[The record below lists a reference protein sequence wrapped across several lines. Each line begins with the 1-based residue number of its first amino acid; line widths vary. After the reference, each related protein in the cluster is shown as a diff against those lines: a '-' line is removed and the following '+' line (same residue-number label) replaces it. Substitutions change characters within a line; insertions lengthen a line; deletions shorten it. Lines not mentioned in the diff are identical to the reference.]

1 MSKIIFSTLLP
12 RADIPLQTLLQ
23 INRQLISEC
32 SKLPNVHVGIHE
44 NIFSKELQDVH
55 DERHVNKRHIGLFA
69 ANLVNTIRG
78 ELNNH
83 VFSRHKCHTHRHH
96 ITVVN
101 SVLTALLSRILRTV
115 TLSSTR
121 HH

>member
-32 SKLPNVHVGIHE
+32 SKLPNVHAVLHE

-55 DERHVNKRHIGLFA
+55 DERHVKKRHIGLFA
-69 ANLVNTIRG
+69 ANLVNTIRR
-78 ELNNH
+78 ELN
-83 VFSRHKCHTHRHH
+83 K
-96 ITVVN
+96 
-101 SVLTALLSRILRTV
+101 LTQADTSA
-115 TLSSTR
+115 TLVATISLW
-121 HH
+121 